1 MSHEVENMI
10 CEIEYLM
17 AKKCVAEKEG
27 LSKSEY
33 ISLLIH
39 LKDLYEALASHYLM
53 QSDLMFVCQT
63 LVSTANITAELS
75 DILPTQ
81 IEDNDLHSLINRL
94 IESTDNCYDLNVCR
108 SAFVAIGRLY
118 CCLGDYINA
127 EKFVRNAFEDFDYSI
142 PTFQLLMKIL
152 DKQEKYSD
160 LLFMMQN
167 YLHMGAGYHDRCSFE
182 NFYVPNILQSPFE
195 SAYRL
200 LFDNGIKTNY

>member
-1 MSHEVENMI
+1 MSHEAENI
-10 CEIEYLM
+10 NCEIEYFM
-17 AKKCVAEKEG
+17 AKKCVAEKDG

-33 ISLLIH
+33 MSLLTH
-39 LKDLYEALASHYLM
+39 LKDLYEALTSHYVK
-53 QSDLMFVCQT
+53 QSDPVFVCQT
-63 LVSTANITAELS
+63 LILTANITAELS

-81 IEDNDLHSLINRL
+81 IEDDYLHSLINRL
-94 IESTDNCYDLNVCR
+94 LESTDNCYDLNVCR

-142 PTFQLLMKIL
+142 STFQLLMKIL

-160 LLFMMQN
+160 LLSMMQT

-182 NFYVPNILQSPFE
+182 IFDVPNILQSPFE

-200 LFDNGIKTNY
+200 LFDNGIKE

>member
-1 MSHEVENMI
+1 MSQEVENII

-33 ISLLIH
+33 ITRLIH
-39 LKDLYEALASHYLM
+39 LKDLYEDLASHYVK
-53 QSDLMFVCQT
+53 QGDPVFVCQT
-63 LVSTANITAELS
+63 LVLTANITAELS
-75 DILPTQ
+75 DIFPTQ
-81 IEDNDLHSLINRL
+81 IEDDDLHSLINRL
-94 IESTDNCYDLNVCR
+94 LESTDNCYDLNVCR

-118 CCLGDYINA
+118 CCLGEYINA

-142 PTFQLLMKIL
+142 STFQLLMKIL
-152 DKQEKYSD
+152 DKQEKYSE
-160 LLFMMQN
+160 LLSMMQT

-182 NFYVPNILQSPFE
+182 NFDVPNILQSPFK

-200 LFDNGIKTNY
+200 LFDNGIKE